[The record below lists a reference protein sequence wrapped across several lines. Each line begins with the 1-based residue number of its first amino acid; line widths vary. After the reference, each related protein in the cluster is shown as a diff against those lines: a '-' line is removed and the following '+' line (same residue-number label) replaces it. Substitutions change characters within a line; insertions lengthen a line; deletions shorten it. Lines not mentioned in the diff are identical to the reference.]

1 MITEIEK
8 YNIYLQTLQDEEL
21 LDELVQLNQ
30 DSPEDM
36 TSDEVVNEMIFLC
49 KELILSKMI

>member
-8 YNIYLQTLQDEEL
+8 YNIYLQTLHDEEL

-30 DSPEDM
+30 NSPEDM
-36 TSDEVVNEMIFLC
+36 TSDEVVEEMIFLC
-49 KELILSKMI
+49 NPKIIKNN